1 MKTVIAALLVLVIA
15 FTVTASAEA
24 GSLRNWAKREAK
36 LVSKRGAGHYQRM
49 HPKARFVG
57 TGSGDQTCRTN
68 GRAKLT
74 VRHKGAT
81 VRVW

>member
-1 MKTVIAALLVLVIA
+1 MKTAITALLVLVIA
-15 FTVTASAEA
+15 FGVSATAEA
-24 GSLRNWAKREAK
+24 GSLRSWAKREAR
-36 LVSKRGAGHYQRM
+36 LVHQRGAGHYQQM
-49 HPKARFVG
+49 HRKARFVG
-57 TGSGDQTCRTN
+57 TGSGNQTCRTN